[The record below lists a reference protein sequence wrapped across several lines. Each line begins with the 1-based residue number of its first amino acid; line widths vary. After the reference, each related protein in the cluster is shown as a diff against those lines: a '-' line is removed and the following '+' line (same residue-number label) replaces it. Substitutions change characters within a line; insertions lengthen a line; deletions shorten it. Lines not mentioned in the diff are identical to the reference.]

1 MFFCILNT
9 ENTCAYINGESR
21 ATICTVKYI
30 YVYIGCPV
38 NYIYAPPITVRSKVV
53 AVLLVVA
60 LITCAGPQRVRACVR
75 LCDFLSDV
83 HLY

>member
-1 MFFCILNT
+1 MD
-9 ENTCAYINGESR
+9 TCAYVNDESR
-21 ATICTVKYI
+21 ATICSVKYI

-38 NYIYAPPITVRSKVV
+38 NDIYAPPITVRSEVV

-60 LITCAGPQRVRACVR
+60 LITCAVPQCMRACVR
-75 LCDFLSDV
+75 VCDFLSDV